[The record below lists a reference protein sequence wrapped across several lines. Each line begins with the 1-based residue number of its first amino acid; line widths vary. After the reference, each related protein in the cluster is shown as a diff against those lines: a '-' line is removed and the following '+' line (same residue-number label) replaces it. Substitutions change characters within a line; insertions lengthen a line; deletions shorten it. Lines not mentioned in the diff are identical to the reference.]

1 MCQAQLLLVRLS
13 APLWRAMTLAEAGN
27 SLMSQQN
34 LRIIKSYSGVG
45 WGQTS
50 KPTQPQTPAVG
61 GLPPTRSG
69 PSNLALV
76 PPGMGDG
83 MGCSFGLW

>member
-1 MCQAQLLLVRLS
+1 MCQAQLLLVWFS

-45 WGQTS
+45 WGQT
-50 KPTQPQTPAVG
+50 PAVG
-61 GLPPTRSG
+61 RLPPTRSS

-83 MGCSFGLW
+83 MGCSFGPW